1 MCLKNKNLL
10 DILTLE
16 HIFYKYKKADKDALE
31 DVTISGIILKK
42 EQDFVHEW
50 GYYIIVVLYDT
61 EIATI
66 SDEMW
71 KMTDGELVYYEAV

>member
-1 MCLKNKNLL
+1 MCLKKKNLL
-10 DILTLE
+10 DILILE
-16 HIFYKYKKADKDALE
+16 HIFCKYKKADKDALE
-31 DVTISGIILKK
+31 NVAIPGIILKN
-42 EQDFVHEW
+42 EQDFVHKW
-50 GYYIIVVLYDT
+50 DYYIIVVLYDT